1 MDLENRE
8 FESDRSFEETLNI
21 LNEAA
26 DILGGEVYKGYSGRG
41 MFGQKC
47 YGIVC
52 DDPLACVETVA
63 MQGITGANYDNM
75 ALQYIVYWPT
85 IRYEE

>member
-1 MDLENRE
+1 MDFENRE
-8 FESDRSFEETLNI
+8 FEGQRSLEETLNI

-26 DILGGEVYKGYSGRG
+26 DTVGGEVYKGYSGRG

-52 DDPLACVETVA
+52 DNPIACVETVA
-63 MQGITGANYDNM
+63 VKGITGANYDDM
-75 ALQYIVYWPT
+75 GLQYIVYWPR
-85 IRYEE
+85 IKDEE

>member
-1 MDLENRE
+1 MDLENGE
-8 FESDRSFEETLNI
+8 FEGDRSLEETLNI
-21 LNEAA
+21 LSEAA
-26 DILGGEVYKGYSGRG
+26 DIVGGELYKSYSGRG

-63 MQGITGANYDNM
+63 IQGIAGANYDNM
-75 ALQYIVYWPT
+75 GLRYVVYWPA